1 MPLFDDI
8 GGVAGCRKLAEGF
21 YARVAGDPVLR
32 PFFPGKSFRCAIEAF
47 AAFLIQFFG
56 GPAEETQFRH
66 WLSLRESHSRF
77 QIGARERDAWMR
89 LMNATLDDS
98 EMPGPAREAMHAF
111 FERSSAYVIGSDAG
125 EGVLAREI
133 DSRWRVQ
140 RSLDEAIAALRA
152 GDDARAIALADPS
165 CGPSRFA
172 ALLAAM
178 IASGRESLLDFVS
191 ERVSSDAALLR
202 ERFRGRI
209 LLHAAA
215 AAGNVDLVELF
226 LRLGADPNARDTG
239 GHTPLYSLANECG
252 WGGEGVVRALVRAG
266 AAVDADDGVKHC
278 TPLHMAARR
287 GNSAVAAALL
297 DCGASIEARD
307 SAGDTPL
314 RRSVNCKKAGVARLL
329 LDRGA
334 DADSIGS
341 KRMTPRDAARGE
353 PMKQLFR
360 ED

>member
-1 MPLFDDI
+1 MVTMPLLDDI
-8 GGVAGCRKLAEGF
+8 GVAGCRKLAEGF

-32 PFFPGKSFRCAIEAF
+32 PLFPGKSFRCAIEAF
-47 AAFLIQFFG
+47 AAFLIQFLG

-77 QIGARERDAWMR
+77 HIGPRERDSWMR
-89 LMNATLDDS
+89 LMIATLDGT
-98 EMPGPAREAMHAF
+98 EMPGPAREALHTF
-111 FERSSAYVIGSDAG
+111 FARSSAYIIGSDAV
-125 EGVLAREI
+125 EGVLTREI
-133 DSRWRVQ
+133 DSRWQVQ
-140 RSLDEAIAALRA
+140 RSLDEAIAAMRA

-172 ALLAAM
+172 ALLGAM
-178 IASGRESLLDFVS
+178 IASGRAALLDFVRA
-191 ERVSSDAALLR
+191 RVSADPALLR

-215 AAGNVDLVELF
+215 AAGNVGLVELF
-226 LRLGADPNARDTG
+226 LRLGADPNARDSG
-239 GHTPLYSLANECG
+239 GHTPLYSLANEC
-252 WGGEGVVRALVRAG
+252 WSGGEGVVRALVRAG

-287 GNSAVAAALL
+287 GNSAVAGALL

-314 RRSVNCKKAGVARLL
+314 RRSSTVRRPESHACS
-329 LDRGA
+329 
-334 DADSIGS
+334 SIGARTRTQS
-341 KRMTPRDAARGE
+341 EASGCRPGTRRAARS
-353 PMKQLFR
+353 
-360 ED
+360 